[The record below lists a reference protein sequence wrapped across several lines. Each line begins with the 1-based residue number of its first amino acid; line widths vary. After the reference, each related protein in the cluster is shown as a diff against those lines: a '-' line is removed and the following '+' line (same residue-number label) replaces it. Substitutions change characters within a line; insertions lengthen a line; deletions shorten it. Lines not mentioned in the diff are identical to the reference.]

1 MLLKLLIYGLVFF
14 LLVRYLN
21 RLFLKAAGQGPRQS
35 FGASGSQD
43 QATGRRKGSLDH
55 IEDAEY
61 EDLSEKEEDKE

>member
-14 LLVRYLN
+14 LLVRYIN

-35 FGASGSQD
+35 FGPFGSQD
-43 QATGRRKGSLDH
+43 SRTKGRGSSLDH